1 MLALFL
7 PETTMNDLAAWI
19 AAFKDLHVRHKKG
32 GLSAQD
38 VRLYESSRD
47 QFIRALLGA
56 QGLALEPGATPRR
69 SLRVAR
75 ACQIDLELPKGR
87 RRCLT
92 QNLGAGGFSALL
104 PDAPPAGE
112 RIGFSLRLPGGG
124 EPLVGRCEPVETRPY
139 AGSYRCSFAF
149 IDLGERTQARLE
161 EQVLDLA
168 LEQLRL

>member
-1 MLALFL
+1 
-7 PETTMNDLAAWI
+7 MNDLVAWFS
-19 AAFKDLHVRHKKG
+19 AFKDLHERAKKG
-32 GLSAQD
+32 RLSAED

-47 QFIRALLGA
+47 QFVRALLAA
-56 QGLALEPGATPRR
+56 QGLSLQPGATPRR

-75 ACQIDLELPKGR
+75 ACGIDLELPKGR

-104 PDAPPAGE
+104 PDAPPPGE

-124 EPLVGRCEPVETRPY
+124 EPLVGRCEAVEVKPA

-149 IDLGERTQARLE
+149 VDLGERTQARLE